1 MNEDYLQDAD
11 AMIRANGE
19 AEALETITLRET
31 AKTYAQQLEKM
42 EALYEKNAAAIE
54 ELRRMNEEAA
64 ASMRLAA
71 EAAAANDTEKNL
83 SERIRQSDDFSHKEN
98 VRVYRNIQASTDQM
112 LQKQLQ
118 EIRAEIAP
126 LKEERT
132 PKASPVQILTF
143 IAVLAVA
150 ALQILLLL
158 RG

>member
-1 MNEDYLQDAD
+1 
-11 AMIRANGE
+11 
-19 AEALETITLRET
+19 
-31 AKTYAQQLEKM
+31 M

-64 ASMRLAA
+64 ASMRLAV

>member
-83 SERIRQSDDFSHKEN
+83 SERIRQSDDLSHKEN

-112 LQKQLQ
+112 LQMQLQ

-126 LKEERT
+126 LKDERT

>member
-64 ASMRLAA
+64 ASMRLAV